1 MRTRRI
7 LEKSSKRTGRHT
19 SFGNRQ
25 RMSANI
31 LKPANVDRGTSRYT
45 NILEKLTHY
54 FESKQNI
61 IYQRYMFNSCTQEQ
75 GEKLDAYLIK
85 LRHLIKTCEYGAP
98 EDELLRDRMV
108 TDTSNNNFRAR
119 LLSES
124 GLTLDRVV
132 DICRSTEQAEQQ
144 LGKLNNSA
152 ETIHYTKADKKKA
165 REFIKDCKFCGQ
177 SHYKGKCQAYGPTCA

>member
-1 MRTRRI
+1 
-7 LEKSSKRTGRHT
+7 
-19 SFGNRQ
+19 
-25 RMSANI
+25 MSANI
-31 LKPANVDRGTSRYT
+31 QKPANVGRGTSRHT
-45 NILEKLTHY
+45 IILERLTHY

-85 LRHLIKTCEYGAP
+85 LRHLIKTCEYYAL
-98 EDELLRDRMV
+98 EDELLHDRIV
-108 TDTSNNNFRAR
+108 TDTRNNNFRAR

-132 DICRSTEQAEQQ
+132 DICRSTEQTEQQ

-152 ETIHYTKADKKKA
+152 ENIHYTKADKKGTRIHK
-165 REFIKDCKFCGQ
+165 IL
-177 SHYKGKCQAYGPTCA
+177 